1 MVRGPQ
7 QRLPAAEF
15 PSHAV
20 AAFSKAKPAKIEQA
34 NFSETATRAFSRP
47 TNAGVTLAN
56 VGFPDSAS
64 AAFGAVKQARRDD
77 MPSAFASGSGSDSH
91 RNDNFNTQAASA
103 FGSSSGSGSDNRRN
117 DNFDTQA
124 ASAFGSGSG
133 SGNDNRRNDNFDTQ
147 AASAFGKKRVN
158 KSMPSEVSSTYSARS
173 NTLSHILSAA
183 LPDTPAGVV
192 SVDYNKSALRV
203 PKAAPTESEMF
214 PALGSVSTTSMVN
227 PKKSFADVIRKRAA
241 ADKEEAY
248 RVAAALEAEHARKR
262 EEAAV
267 FHPVISIARRQHYNT
282 YKGVDEHEEE
292 EVVPGI
298 DDLDY
303 VPPHNR
309 RREAS
314 RAPVMDHDEDYEEG
328 NDAEDAEDAE

>member
-20 AAFSKAKPAKIEQA
+20 AAFSKAKPTKIEQA

-77 MPSAFASGSGSDSH
+77 MPSAFASGSGSDSR

-103 FGSSSGSGSDNRRN
+103 FGS
-117 DNFDTQA
+117 
-124 ASAFGSGSG
+124 GSGSG
-133 SGNDNRRNDNFDTQ
+133 SDNRRNDNFDTQ

-173 NTLSHILSAA
+173 NTLSHMLSAA

-192 SVDYNKSALRV
+192 SVDYNKSALRA

-241 ADKEEAY
+241 ADIEEAY

-262 EEAAV
+262 EEAAL

-282 YKGVDEHEEE
+282 YKVVDEHEEE
-292 EVVPGI
+292 EVAPGI

>member
-1 MVRGPQ
+1 MSTNPSSSSSTNTNWTMVRGPQ

-64 AAFGAVKQARRDD
+64 AAFGVVKQARRDD

-103 FGSSSGSGSDNRRN
+103 FGSGN
-117 DNFDTQA
+117 
-124 ASAFGSGSG
+124 G